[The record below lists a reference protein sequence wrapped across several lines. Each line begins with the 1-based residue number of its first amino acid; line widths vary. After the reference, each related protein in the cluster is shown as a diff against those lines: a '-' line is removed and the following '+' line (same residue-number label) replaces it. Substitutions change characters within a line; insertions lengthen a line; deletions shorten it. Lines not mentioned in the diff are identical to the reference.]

1 MSTPNIIRSEKIGS
15 TLAFRSAFEVL
26 DGDGDGK
33 ISKEDLKRFFEAA
46 FYFPNAT
53 FHDEDEIIRA
63 MISLAD
69 SNSDGFVEYDEFER
83 LLGLLESKQTAAAE
97 VMGDAFKVMD
107 KDGDGR
113 LSYEDLKN
121 YMRWADLSAED
132 EDIKAVIR
140 FCDSDDDNNENEGV
154 SFDGL
159 LKILGVDF
167 AA

>member
-1 MSTPNIIRSEKIGS
+1 MTTSDKNIIRSEKTGP
-15 TLAFRSAFEVL
+15 AFRSAFEVL

-33 ISKEDLKRFFEAA
+33 ISGEDLKGFFEAA
-46 FYFPNAT
+46 FSFPNAA
-53 FHDEDEIIRA
+53 FHDVDDEMIGA

-83 LLGLLESKQTAAAE
+83 VSGLLEPKQTAAGFE

-113 LSYEDLKN
+113 LSYEDLKD
-121 YMRWADLSAED
+121 YMEWADLSVED
-132 EDIKAVIR
+132 EDIKAMIR
-140 FCDSDDDNNENEGV
+140 FGGDENDGV

-167 AA
+167 GAYN